1 MVLTLGWMKQM
12 KVVLNS
18 WRQRDGQTRSLI
30 QKKRKRML
38 RKMMIVMIRI
48 VASVIPHMLVKVGI
62 NFNLC

>member
-62 NFNLC
+62 NCNLC

>member
-38 RKMMIVMIRI
+38 RKMMTVMIRI
-48 VASVIPHMLVKVGI
+48 VASAIPHMLVKVGS
-62 NFNLC
+62 NCNLC